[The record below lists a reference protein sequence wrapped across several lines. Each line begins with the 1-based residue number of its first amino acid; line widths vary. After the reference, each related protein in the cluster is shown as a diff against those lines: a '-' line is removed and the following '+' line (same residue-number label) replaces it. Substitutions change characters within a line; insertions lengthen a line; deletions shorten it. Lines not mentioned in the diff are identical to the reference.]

1 MQILDSHRLLNY
13 AQGLLGPT
21 FQLLLDLGALG
32 KKGAAE
38 QLRSEVKGSNP
49 PEHLVALSDL
59 LTVLLAAMEENRR
72 HNDRLTLSE
81 DQALDQPVGVGGGGS
96 GGAAGQSV
104 GGSGGDGG
112 DDGDSVP
119 VRAPARSPNPSGAE
133 IADTLVLPL
142 KRSARLV
149 QPVRRGRSPSP
160 RYFSPCASEPGMQVP
175 PVWGEGQFR
184 PASALSPS
192 SSVGSPASHGDGGV
206 WAGRT
211 VSHSEITLQMPLPTP
226 SVGDD
231 DECITGRS

>member
-1 MQILDSHRLLNY
+1 LQILDSHRLLNY

-21 FQLLLDLGALG
+21 FQLLLDLGAMG

-49 PEHLVALSDL
+49 PKHLVALSDL

-72 HNDRLTLSE
+72 HNDKLTLSE
-81 DQALDQPVGVGGGGS
+81 GQPIAGGRSGSGSGGGS
-96 GGAAGQSV
+96 SGDA
-104 GGSGGDGG
+104 GGSGEGG
-112 DDGDSVP
+112 EGASVLVP
-119 VRAPARSPNPSGAE
+119 ARAPERSPNPCGAE

-160 RYFSPCASEPGMQVP
+160 RYFSPRASNSIIQVP

-184 PASALSPS
+184 LASALSPS
-192 SSVGSPASHGDGGV
+192 SSVGSLASHGDGGD
-206 WAGRT
+206 WAG
-211 VSHSEITLQMPLPTP
+211 SHAEITLQTPLPALA
-226 SVGDD
+226 VGNG
-231 DECITGRS
+231 DEARITGRS